1 MSESLSPGAGQL
13 APPEQLLD
21 VDALRAAYFER
32 RPDPHEPT
40 QRVAFGTSGHR
51 GSAFLGSFNEWHLL
65 AIAQAICDY
74 RKSAG
79 IDGPLM
85 IGCDTHASSA
95 PAFDSC
101 LEVLVANEVQ
111 VHVSAD
117 GEFTP
122 TPAISHAILVHNSG
136 RDQPGRADGIVIT
149 PSHNPPEDGGCKY
162 NPPHGGPAEAEITD
176 WIGARANAL
185 LEQRLH
191 EVRRIPIERA
201 RRSAN
206 VRSQDF
212 RAGYVRDLA
221 SVVDLQAIRE
231 SGLRLGV
238 DPMGGA
244 GVHYWPMIAERHGL
258 SLEVTNPAVDPRFAF
273 VPRDHD
279 GRIRMD
285 PSSPYAM
292 QVLVAQRERF
302 DLSFACDTDHDRHG
316 IVARSGL
323 MTPNNY
329 LAVLASWLP
338 GARPQWPADAAI
350 GKSVVTTALLDR
362 VAKRQGRPLFEA
374 PVGFKWFV
382 PGLLQGKLALAC
394 EESAGAAPLRRDG
407 GVWTTDKD
415 GIVPALLSAELMAR
429 SGCDPA
435 QLYQRLV
442 AELGEPCFD
451 RVEAPCSLAQKQVLA
466 RWTATSFTE
475 RELAGE
481 AIERVLTDAPGN
493 GAPIGGVKIETKN
506 GWFAARPSGT
516 EALYRIYA
524 ESFIG
529 QAHLQQLLSEA
540 QALVDRALG
549 PAAPAQRAQA

>member
-1 MSESLSPGAGQL
+1 
-13 APPEQLLD
+13 
-21 VDALRAAYFER
+21 
-32 RPDPHEPT
+32 
-40 QRVAFGTSGHR
+40 
-51 GSAFLGSFNEWHLL
+51 
-65 AIAQAICDY
+65 
-74 RKSAG
+74 
-79 IDGPLM
+79 
-85 IGCDTHASSA
+85 
-95 PAFDSC
+95 
-101 LEVLVANEVQ
+101 
-111 VHVSAD
+111 
-117 GEFTP
+117 
-122 TPAISHAILVHNSG
+122 
-136 RDQPGRADGIVIT
+136 
-149 PSHNPPEDGGCKY
+149 
-162 NPPHGGPAEAEITD
+162 
-176 WIGARANAL
+176 
-185 LEQRLH
+185 
-191 EVRRIPIERA
+191 
-201 RRSAN
+201 
-206 VRSQDF
+206 
-212 RAGYVRDLA
+212 
-221 SVVDLQAIRE
+221 
-231 SGLRLGV
+231 
-238 DPMGGA
+238 
-244 GVHYWPMIAERHGL
+244 
-258 SLEVTNPAVDPRFAF
+258 
-273 VPRDHD
+273 
-279 GRIRMD
+279 
-285 PSSPYAM
+285 
-292 QVLVAQRERF
+292 
-302 DLSFACDTDHDRHG
+302 
-316 IVARSGL
+316 

-451 RVEAPCSLAQKQVLA
+451 RVEAPCSLAQKQLLA